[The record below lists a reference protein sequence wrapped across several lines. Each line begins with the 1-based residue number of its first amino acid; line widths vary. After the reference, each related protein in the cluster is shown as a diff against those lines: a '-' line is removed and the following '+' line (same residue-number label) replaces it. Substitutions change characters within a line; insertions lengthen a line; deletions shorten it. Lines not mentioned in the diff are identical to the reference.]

1 MLVGVIVLLND
12 LLDSYTINFR
22 GSFKRGCNDLG
33 IFVRN
38 LDLSKRIGFKS
49 FTAKGRVHY
58 FVINSVNDRKRNG
71 SFRYRIIDIC
81 DIELEEDIDLLN
93 KFICT
98 RLLSSSYGSITDAD
112 QRSHYPT
119 WVLLP
124 GPQQIQCTKE
134 EFHEV
139 MALKCSSVSS
149 CGTPAV
155 LMPNLHEAALHF
167 RLLRQE
173 GYLVPSDVF
182 QQFLHKMNDG
192 TQNKK
197 PEDYDVLGL
206 ISLFEAS
213 QLGTEG
219 EDVLDE
225 VGESIGQRLYASLA
239 DLDHVQARFVRNSLN
254 NPFHKSLARFTANDF
269 LRNFVGRSYS
279 WTKNLGELAHL
290 DMNIVGSVHQRE
302 ILQVSNWWK
311 DLGMEKELKYA
322 RDQPLKWYMWPMAIL
337 TKIGLSQE
345 RVLVTKP
352 ISFIYI
358 IDDIFDV
365 YGTIDELTLFTDV
378 VNRWECTEKDNIPD
392 YMRMCFHALD
402 DITNEVSL
410 AVSQNHGWNPLY
422 SLRKTWARLLIAF
435 LVEARWLASGHSPTT
450 QDYLDNAIVSSGVH
464 VLLVHLFF
472 LLGERINPQS
482 VGHLENVPEI
492 VSSTATIL
500 RLWDDLG
507 SAQDEFQ
514 DGRDGSYV
522 ECYKQE
528 FQGSSE
534 EVAQDHVKK
543 LISEAWKRLNKACL
557 YPRLFPKSFCKASL
571 NTARMVP
578 LMYNYDDSHSLPLL
592 EHHMKSLLLG
602 GHSL

>member
-1 MLVGVIVLLND
+1 MALSRATFAFLQGPFASQGSSQSDKIKHLQNANSLSSTNNKWSISSYETLV
-12 LLDSYTINFR
+12 STP
-22 GSFKRGCNDLG
+22 
-33 IFVRN
+33 
-38 LDLSKRIGFKS
+38 SKDYIHPTG
-49 FTAKGRVHY
+49 
-58 FVINSVNDRKRNG
+58 KRN
-71 SFRYRIIDIC
+71 FATKDDIRGRH
-81 DIELEEDIDLLN
+81 EMRLEEVKQLLRQVRGDSLESLVMVDAVQRLAIDYHFEDEIEAILRRHFL
-93 KFICT
+93 IST
-98 RLLSSSYGSITDAD
+98 SRSQSHRVDAD
-112 QRSHYPT
+112 
-119 WVLLP
+119 
-124 GPQQIQCTKE
+124 
-134 EFHEV
+134 
-139 MALKCSSVSS
+139 
-149 CGTPAV
+149 
-155 LMPNLHEAALHF
+155 NLHEAALRF

-173 GYLVPSDVF
+173 GYPVPSDVF

-225 VGESIGQRLYASLA
+225 VRESIGQRLYASLA

-254 NPFHKSLARFTANDF
+254 NPFHKSLASFTAKDC

-302 ILQVSNWWK
+302 SLQVSNWWK
-311 DLGMEKELKYA
+311 DLGMAKELKYA

-337 TKIGLSQE
+337 TETGLSQE

-410 AVSQNHGWNPLY
+410 AVYQNHGWNPLY
-422 SLRKTWARLLIAF
+422 SLRKTWARLLNAF

-472 LLGERINPQS
+472 LLGERINPKS

-507 SAQDEFQ
+507 SAKDEFQ
-514 DGRDGSYV
+514 EGRDGSYV

-534 EVAQDHVKK
+534 EVARDHVKK
-543 LISEAWKRLNKACL
+543 MISEAWKRLNKACL